1 MIPRDSIVNDLQN
14 LSKLRRIDFF
24 IFASNMQ
31 GSDSK
36 GLQFASLELGNPYE
50 GFVNYSNCNEQS
62 LRPHSEFVM
71 QLSKPIDQIFS
82 VPLINE
88 FWVFSFLGQVI
99 CCIHVTSLLIFHID
113 NYFIYEFNYALRI
126 SHLKNIGYI
135 KISSDTSPPIL
146 SSFFKL
152 KENSFEFFLI
162 KRIWFISSFKIW
174 LFFKDR
180 LILNLHL
187 LIFVWYSLLNFL
199 KWI

>member
-14 LSKLRRIDFF
+14 LCKLRRIDFF

-36 GLQFASLELGNPYE
+36 GLQFTSLELGNPYE

-88 FWVFSFLGQVI
+88 FWVFSFLGQII
-99 CCIHVTSLLIFHID
+99 CWIHMTSLLIFHID
-113 NYFIYEFNYALRI
+113 NYFIYEFNNTLRI
-126 SHLKNIGYI
+126 SHFKNIGYI
-135 KISSDTSPPIL
+135 KISSDSSPPIL

-152 KENSFEFFLI
+152 GHNSFKFFLV
-162 KRIWFISSFKIW
+162 KRIRFITSFDIDNW
-174 LFFKDR
+174 LNNS
-180 LILNLHL
+180 LILDLHL
-187 LIFVWYSLLNFL
+187 LIFIRNSFLNFL